1 MGDLPKINGKI
12 GKTNSQTETFSHPVD
27 AGGDG
32 GEVGAFVFLLD
43 EVAEAGKKLHFS
55 QIFVAFVKPGKDE
68 SGYENE
74 HQHQAQLAD

>member
-1 MGDLPKINGKI
+1 MFFL
-12 GKTNSQTETFSHPVD
+12 SFSFHFFHFETFSHPVD

-55 QIFVAFVKPGKDE
+55 PIFVVFVKPCKDE